1 MWWVWSS
8 GKIGLFRTPPER
20 IMKKH
25 RTRPSTLFLCA
36 LLIAGCG
43 ERESKLEEAV
53 RYHEEM
59 DEPDRDVLLLTEQ
72 IIRWADETAELESD
86 LFTVEAPDLIRRA
99 RTYQEKAYEFGE
111 FFDSA
116 NFETEKIE
124 AFQNHKIE
132 LLALLQEALQSFI
145 DDFLKVYR
153 FSTEDENALPGY
165 HAEWIQLSCN
175 NFIEAVENIEGEFT
189 RGRRKLLS
197 QFILFGER

>member
-1 MWWVWSS
+1 
-8 GKIGLFRTPPER
+8 
-20 IMKKH
+20 MKKH
-25 RTRPSTLFLCA
+25 LTRPSTLFLCA

-43 ERESKLEEAV
+43 GRESKLEEAA

-72 IIRWADETAELESD
+72 ILRWADETAELEPD

-99 RTYQEKAYEFGE
+99 HTYQEKTYEFGE
-111 FFDSA
+111 FFGSA
-116 NFETEKIE
+116 NFETEEIE
-124 AFQNHKIE
+124 AFQNQKIE
-132 LLALLQEALQSFI
+132 LLVFLQEALQSFI